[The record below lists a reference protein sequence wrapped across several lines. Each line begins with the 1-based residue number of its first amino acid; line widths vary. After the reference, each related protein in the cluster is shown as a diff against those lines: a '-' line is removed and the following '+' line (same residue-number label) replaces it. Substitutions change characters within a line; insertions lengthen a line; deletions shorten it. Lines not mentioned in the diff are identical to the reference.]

1 MGKRKKEE
9 SAWKS
14 IAMYEVKQMTMDETV
29 ARINEL
35 ARKAKQT
42 ELSAE
47 EIKERDALRR
57 VYIDSWKASLVS
69 QLENTYIVD
78 ENGNKRKVQKKK

>member
-1 MGKRKKEE
+1 
-9 SAWKS
+9 
-14 IAMYEVKQMTMDETV
+14 MTMDETV

-35 ARKAKQT
+35 ARKAKTT
-42 ELSAE
+42 ELTAE
-47 EIKERDALRR
+47 ELKERDALRR